1 MLFQD
6 QKKVERFC
14 ENAHAYSPFAEF
26 LKRRSDH
33 TSAFNDTVAPNSDI
47 SKISSDDTVIHHD
60 GLKKNCQF
68 HKVNMVGEKNRT
80 KQREETHFSIEDDVL
95 TAAKHRLS
103 ADFVA

>member
-60 GLKKNCQF
+60 GLKKKMANFTKLTWWGKKQNETTGGNSLF
-68 HKVNMVGEKNRT
+68 H
-80 KQREETHFSIEDDVL
+80 
-95 TAAKHRLS
+95 
-103 ADFVA
+103 